1 MRGEAATNGR
11 WLRFVLLACTL
22 FGLAVMHSLG
32 HDPVLGAPG
41 HGSHAASTSPAQVD
55 GCHDERC
62 VAPAAQSTEEPPW
75 HGHSS
80 GWAVCLAVVAGFA
93 LAVALAV
100 RHLRRTRS
108 VLPRDHRP
116 TRALGGR
123 APPAFRLI
131 GLTTAAV
138 SVLRI

>member
-32 HDPVLGAPG
+32 HDPALGAPG
-41 HGSHAASTSPAQVD
+41 HGSHAAPTLPSHVD
-55 GCHDERC
+55 GCHTEQC
-62 VAPAAQSTEEPPW
+62 VAPAAHPIEEPG
-75 HGHSS
+75 HGHPS
-80 GWAVCLAVVAGFA
+80 GWAVCVAIVAGFA

-108 VLPRDHRP
+108 VLPRDRRL

-123 APPAFRLI
+123 APPAFRLM
-131 GLTTAAV
+131 GLTTVAV